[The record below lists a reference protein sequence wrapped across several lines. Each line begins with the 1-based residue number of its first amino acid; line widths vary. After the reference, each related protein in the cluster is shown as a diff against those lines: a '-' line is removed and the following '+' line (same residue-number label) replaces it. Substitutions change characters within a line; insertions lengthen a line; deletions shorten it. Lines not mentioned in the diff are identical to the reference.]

1 MLKLYLSQTVGL
13 FSLAVQIED
22 KVDHSLV
29 YHKVYPPHTV
39 AQFSDHA
46 IYNKDE
52 ELSDYALTISNLDH
66 KCRSL
71 SINLQFSGLLPE
83 KTPPVPS
90 CFLEFYG
97 KVEGSY
103 PGNAFPFI

>member
-22 KVDHSLV
+22 SSDLSLV

-52 ELSDYALTISNLDH
+52 ALKDYALTISNLDY
-66 KCRSL
+66 KCKNL
-71 SINLQFSGLLPE
+71 TVNLQFSGLLPE

-90 CFLEFYG
+90 CFIEFYG
-97 KVEGSY
+97 KIEE
-103 PGNAFPFI
+103 